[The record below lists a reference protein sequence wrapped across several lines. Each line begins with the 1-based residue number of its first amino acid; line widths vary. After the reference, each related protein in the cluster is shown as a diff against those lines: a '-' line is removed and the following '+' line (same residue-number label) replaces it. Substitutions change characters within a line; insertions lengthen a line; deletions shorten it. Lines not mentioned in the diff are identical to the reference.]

1 MGLKKI
7 RGNNKRKGDLDHNF
21 FFFISGFFLNSV
33 LGALF
38 FTKGYSVSLSLS
50 LLLLSSV
57 SVSVSGLSVS
67 KAVLWRKAW
76 VLKLWDLRRSKDQWG
91 L

>member
-1 MGLKKI
+1 MGLKKR
-7 RGNNKRKGDLDHNF
+7 RGNNKRKGDLVHNF
-21 FFFISGFFLNSV
+21 FFHFWVFPKLGFGGPFLYKRI
-33 LGALF
+33 F
-38 FTKGYSVSLSLS
+38 FVSLSLS
-50 LLLLSSV
+50 LLLLP

-76 VLKLWDLRRSKDQWG
+76 VLKLWDLRRSKDHRG